1 MNSKNK
7 KKTIKLQPKV
17 FDVTKF
23 LESKKSKKPFTVSQI
38 KQITKI
44 TVSSMVRSGKYS
56 GDEIKQFVRVA
67 TKAARSTSAKSLSKI
82 GRENILNFL
91 DYGKNKITKSGQKK
105 VLFNQTKKTK
115 ATKFVSGQTIDK
127 NVLKDLKQKGLLSK
141 SDQQIV
147 EFRKKQTNK
156 VGRKTIGSKPTG
168 RTQKQQKLWDVY
180 NKSDIKDIIDSMGG
194 FARAVQKYPEDVR
207 RLVND
212 YMGVDLEDLGDEY
225 E

>member
-56 GDEIKQFVRVA
+56 GEEIKQFVKVA
-67 TKAARSTSAKSLSKI
+67 TKAARSSSAKTLTKK
-82 GRENILNFL
+82 GRENVL
-91 DYGKNKITKSGQKK
+91 DLLTYGKTKPNKKGQKK
-105 VLFNQTKKTK
+105 VVFQPTIRTK
-115 ATKFVSGQTIDK
+115 ATKFLDGKPIDK
-127 NVLKDLKQKGLLSK
+127 NVLKYLNQKGLLSK
-141 SDQQIV
+141 SDKQIV
-147 EFRKKQTNK
+147 EFRKKQAAK
-156 VGRKTIGSKPTG
+156 VGRKTIGTKPTG
-168 RTQKQQKLWDVY
+168 RTVKQQKIWDIY
-180 NKSDIKDIIDSMGG
+180 NQSDVKDIIDSMGG

-207 RLVND
+207 RIVND
-212 YMGVDLEDLGDEY
+212 YLGLNLEDFGDEY

>member
-1 MNSKNK
+1 MSSKNK

-17 FDVTKF
+17 FDITKF

-56 GDEIKQFVRVA
+56 GEEIKQFVKVA
-67 TKAARSTSAKSLSKI
+67 TKAARSSSAKTLTKK
-82 GRENILNFL
+82 GRENVL
-91 DYGKNKITKSGQKK
+91 DLLSYGKTKPTKSGQKK
-105 VLFNQTKKTK
+105 VVFQHTKKTK
-115 ATKFVSGQTIDK
+115 ATKFLEGKSIDK
-127 NVLKDLKQKGLLSK
+127 NVLKYLKQKGLLSK

-147 EFRKKQTNK
+147 EFRKKQAAK
-156 VGRKTIGSKPTG
+156 VSRGTIGSNSS
-168 RTQKQQKLWDVY
+168 RTQTQQRLWDVY
-180 NKSDIKDIIDSMGG
+180 GKSDIKDIIDGMGG
-194 FARAVQKYPEDVR
+194 FARAVQRYPEDVR

-212 YMGVDLEDLGDEY
+212 YMGIELEELGDEY